1 MVYYEEQGTA
11 NCVWYVQ
18 VTIEIPIEVI
28 HGIGKLKLG
37 YDNYGTVLCK
47 DVSCIEC
54 PLYPLSSKNMIVCGQ
69 IYEIAIPQLL
79 IHYPE
84 LLI

>member
-11 NCVWYVQ
+11 NCIWYVQ

-37 YDNYGTVLCK
+37 YDNYSGVLCNYVLCK
-47 DVSCIEC
+47 DC
-54 PLYPLSSKNMIVCGQ
+54 PINPLSNKNIEICDH
-69 IYEIAIPQLL
+69 IYEQAIPQLL